1 MRAVD
6 IPQIAGM
13 STPERILLV
22 ADLWDSV
29 VPHESNVPVP
39 ENHLEELGRRLPRH
53 ESHPGRLLTLEELQA
68 RIDRRQ

>member
-29 VPHESNVPVP
+29 VPYESNVPVP
-39 ENHLEELGRRLPRH
+39 ASHVEELDCRLLRH

-68 RIDRRQ
+68 RIDRRK